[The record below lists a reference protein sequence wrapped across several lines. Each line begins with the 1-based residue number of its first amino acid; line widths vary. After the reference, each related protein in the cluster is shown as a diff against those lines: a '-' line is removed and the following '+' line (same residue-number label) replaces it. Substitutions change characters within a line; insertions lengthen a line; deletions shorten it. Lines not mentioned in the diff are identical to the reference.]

1 MKQSLQRLI
10 DALVELPGI
19 GRKTAQRIA
28 LYLLRDRAGQIE
40 ELTAALSEARTRLHP
55 CPRCF
60 HLAETENGVS
70 ETTPGLCDVCSDHT
84 RNHAVVCVVE
94 EPGDVL
100 TLEQSGQFRGT
111 YHVLGGALSPIDNIG
126 PEDLRITELVN
137 RVNAGGVKEVIIATN
152 PTTEGEA
159 TAVYLARR
167 LARPGLLVTRIARGL
182 PVGSDL
188 ELADGETLS
197 RAFEGRREM

>member
-1 MKQSLQRLI
+1 M

-28 LYLLRDRAGQIE
+28 LHLLRSRADQTE
-40 ELTAALSEARTRLHP
+40 TLVRALTEARERLHP
-55 CPRCF
+55 CPTCF
-60 HLAETENGVS
+60 SLTENDIC
-70 ETTPGLCDVCSDHT
+70 EVCADPRRDHGSI
-84 RNHAVVCVVE
+84 CVVE
-94 EPGDVL
+94 ETGDVL
-100 TLEQSGQFRGT
+100 TLEATGRYRGV

-126 PEDLRITELVN
+126 PENLGINQLIA
-137 RVNAGGVKEVIIATN
+137 RVGTNSTREIIIATN

-167 LARPGLLVTRIARGL
+167 LHPSGILVTRIARGL

-188 ELADGETLS
+188 ELADGETIS
-197 RAFEGRREM
+197 RAFEGRREI

>member
-1 MKQSLQRLI
+1 MRKSLDRLI

-28 LYLLRDRAGQIE
+28 LHLLRSRDGCAR
-40 ELTAALSEARTRLHP
+40 ELVQAVTEAHERLHA

-60 HLAETENGVS
+60 SLTEN
-70 ETTPGLCDVCSDHT
+70 ELCNVCADARRDHSLT
-84 RNHAVVCVVE
+84 CVVE

-100 TLEQSGQFRGT
+100 TLEQSGRYRGT
-111 YHVLGGALSPIDNIG
+111 YHVLGGVLSPVDNVG
-126 PEDLRITELVN
+126 PDDLHIRELLERI
-137 RVNAGGVKEVIIATN
+137 AKGGIAEVIIATN

-159 TAVYLARR
+159 TAVYVGRQLKDT
-167 LARPGLLVTRIARGL
+167 GVTVTRIARGL

-188 ELADGETLS
+188 ELADTETIS
-197 RAFEGRREM
+197 RAFEGRKEL